1 MHVPMVL
8 CRDLYECTLQ
18 RVYAAVSSK
27 AHATVNREDTSRA
40 YPYVLQKSAEAIE
53 TEEVNQT
60 TKMEMLTETG
70 HNTGL

>member
-1 MHVPMVL
+1 MNVHSKGFT
-8 CRDLYECTLQ
+8 RRSLQ
-18 RVYAAVSSK
+18 KLTRP
-27 AHATVNREDTSRA
+27 VNREDTSRA